1 MTTENTP
8 YAAAAMTSLQN
19 IQLPKLA
26 SHEQRIA
33 TAGLYAVTY
42 AILDLAAA
50 IREQGS
56 R

>member
-1 MTTENTP
+1 MTENSP
-8 YAAAAMTSLQN
+8 YANAAITSLQN

-26 SHEQRIA
+26 SHDQRIA

-42 AILDLAAA
+42 AILDLATA
-50 IREQGS
+50 IREHGS